1 MENLFDGGRSWPLAS
16 LCRGLF
22 LETIEAVVG
31 VFGLLD
37 CVKKANNAAF
47 SCSKKPLVLFT
58 HEISVKNDGNFG
70 SR

>member
-1 MENLFDGGRSWPLAS
+1 MSPLV
-16 LCRGLF
+16 GLF
-22 LETIEAVVG
+22 LETIEAVG

-70 SR
+70 PR